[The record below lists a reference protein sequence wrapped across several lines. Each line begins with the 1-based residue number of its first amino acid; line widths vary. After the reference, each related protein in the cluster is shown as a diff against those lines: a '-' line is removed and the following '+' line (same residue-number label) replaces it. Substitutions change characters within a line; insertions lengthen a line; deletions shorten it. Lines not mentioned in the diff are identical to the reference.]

1 MARTIQTARKSES
14 STAVRA
20 WTDRAW
26 TDRAWKKELERR
38 KRECQ
43 AMTDELRARGVRVD
57 EDLTRGRLM
66 NMLSLLNS
74 GLLPYTN
81 YSKKQLLGFCRA
93 RKVKDPRVK
102 TRATK
107 DDLVAALEGADAK
120 PTFRPFFDLPAELR
134 LMIVEAAGV
143 DYEDVLGPRPKRAKL
158 SRKMKSM
165 DAGAVTK
172 RFSERLLALK
182 RC

>member
-20 WTDRAW
+20 WTDRG
-26 TDRAWKKELERR
+26 WKKELERR

-57 EDLTRGRLM
+57 EDLTHERLGA
-66 NMLSLLNS
+66 MLRRLNS
-74 GLLPYTN
+74 GWLPYTN

-107 DDLVAALEGADAK
+107 NDLVAALEAADAK

-165 DAGAVTK
+165 ETGAVTK
-172 RFSERLLALK
+172 RFSQRLLELK
-182 RC
+182 NR